1 MSKTTVAPTPAPAPA
16 PAVRVSGLRR
26 SYGSTVVLD
35 NLDLTVADG
44 EFVCLLGRSG
54 CGKTTLLRTLAGLDK
69 ADVGVVDVPDRVAV
83 VFQEPRLLP
92 WKRVGFNVRYGLPN
106 NRESAA
112 RAQAALAEVGLD
124 THADAWPKSLSGGQA
139 QRVALARALVR
150 EPQLLLLDEPFASL
164 DALTRI
170 TMQGLIRDLAERHG
184 AAAVLVTHDVD
195 EAILLG
201 HRVLVM
207 DGGAFTYEV
216 DTSEAGRSHR
226 GSTPYE
232 ALRRDL
238 LKHLGVEET

>member
-1 MSKTTVAPTPAPAPA
+1 MTAPAP
-16 PAVRVSGLRR
+16 VRVTGLRR
-26 SYGSTVVLD
+26 AYGPTVVLD

-54 CGKTTLLRTLAGLDK
+54 CGKTTLLRTLAGLDR
-69 ADVGVVDVPDRVAV
+69 ADHGVVQVPERVAV

-92 WKRVGFNVRYGLPN
+92 WKRVGFNVRYGLPPT
-106 NRESAA
+106 RESAA
-112 RAQAALAEVGLD
+112 RARAALTEVGLEG
-124 THADAWPKSLSGGQA
+124 HAGAWPKSLSGGQA

-150 EPQLLLLDEPFASL
+150 EPRLLLLDEPFASL

-170 TMQGLIRDLAERHG
+170 TMQGLIRDLAERHR

-207 DGGAFTYEV
+207 DGGAFTHEV
-216 DTSEAGRSHR
+216 DTSATTRSRR
-226 GSTPYE
+226 GGDDYE
-232 ALRRDL
+232 TLRRDL
-238 LKHLGVEET
+238 LKHLGVEES

>member
-1 MSKTTVAPTPAPAPA
+1 MSKPASTAEPAPTAA
-16 PAVRVSGLRR
+16 PAVRVAGLRR

-69 ADVGVVDVPDRVAV
+69 ADRGTVDVPERVAV

-92 WKRVGFNVRYGLPN
+92 WKRVGFNVRYGLPH
-106 NRESAA
+106 NRESVA

-124 THADAWPKSLSGGQA
+124 KHADAWPKSLSGGQA

-207 DGGAFTYEV
+207 EGGAFTHEV

-226 GSTPYE
+226 GSAPYE

-238 LKHLGVEET
+238 LKHLGVEEL